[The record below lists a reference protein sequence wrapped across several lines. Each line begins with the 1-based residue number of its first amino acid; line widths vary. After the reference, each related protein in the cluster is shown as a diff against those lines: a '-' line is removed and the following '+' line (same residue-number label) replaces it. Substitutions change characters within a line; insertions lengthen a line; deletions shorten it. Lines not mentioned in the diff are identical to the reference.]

1 MKTRYYCVAEHG
13 FCVTAGENDLGLMT
27 NYEPFATSSQD
38 PVFVLTDAESAAP
51 EYTEESRQEQ
61 EGQVIVCGKSGDG
74 WTHVLGEGNVKLP
87 EATLIGYCET
97 QNSGF
102 MEIYECPFCFKKFRY
117 HGATTDRWNEDRFLL
132 NMFARW
138 KVQQHK
144 KEHKS

>member
-1 MKTRYYCVAEHG
+1 
-13 FCVTAGENDLGLMT
+13 MT
-27 NYEPFATSSQD
+27 DKLQQELNELRKLKIASYQD
-38 PVFVLTDAESAAP
+38 IPVVKDFICP
-51 EYTEESRQEQ
+51 E
-61 EGQVIVCGKSGDG
+61 CGKSGDG